1 MSLYCCEQ
9 LDASTPFGSCKTEF
23 ANDSARTTDENTPPA
38 AVPTCPTRPTW
49 PDTSMWFCEC
59 LRARE
64 ASQSSLWPR
73 PMRSMYESFRAYLV
87 IALLN
92 LCLPVDVTH
101 ATVAYLDRLGL
112 PDMAADA
119 WRDALVCVL
128 LASKTFLSEGQYLSN
143 ENHAQ
148 FMGCSKAQLAHW
160 EMDMCAHLEGRLL
173 VVTPID
179 FLGFTLSA
187 LQDVLTPEEHARVC
201 VLSIEFAN
209 KTLLST
215 GLMCTAAPSRI
226 AAACVLSAF
235 RIFGGKRGVWDA
247 HCKAWTAS
255 DKADQY
261 SEESLCECCDVLE
274 RI

>member
-1 MSLYCCEQ
+1 MQ
-9 LDASTPFGSCKTEF
+9 
-23 ANDSARTTDENTPPA
+23 
-38 AVPTCPTRPTW
+38 
-49 PDTSMWFCEC
+49 
-59 LRARE
+59 
-64 ASQSSLWPR
+64 
-73 PMRSMYESFRAYLV
+73 SMYESFRAYLV
-87 IALLN
+87 IGLLN
-92 LCLPVDVTH
+92 LCFPVDVTH
-101 ATVAYLDRLGL
+101 ATVAYLDRLGFPHL
-112 PDMAADA
+112 AADA

-143 ENHAQ
+143 ANHAL
-148 FMGCSKAQLAHW
+148 FMGCSKSQLADW
-160 EMDMCAHLEGRLL
+160 EMDMCARLAGRLL

-215 GLMCTAAPSRI
+215 GLMCAAAPSRI

-235 RIFGGKRGVWDA
+235 RSVSGKRGVWDA

-255 DKADQY
+255 DEADRY
-261 SEESLCECCDVLE
+261 SEESLCSCCEVLE
-274 RI
+274 GI